1 MAQCLAISIYQF
13 SKGETDMAITESF
26 KRAWSMVND
35 PSLPIDL
42 DGVIPE
48 DRAYVMVYRKDCE
61 VDLTGLSPSYRAW
74 VLENRPD
81 YKPGN

>member
-1 MAQCLAISIYQF
+1 MSIHEF
-13 SKGETDMAITESF
+13 PKGERDMAITESF

-35 PSLPIDL
+35 PRLPIDL

-61 VDLTGLSPSYRAW
+61 VDLTGLPPGYRAW

-81 YKPGN
+81 YNPDN

>member
-1 MAQCLAISIYQF
+1 MSIYEF
-13 SKGETDMAITESF
+13 PKGERDMAVSESF
-26 KRAWSMVND
+26 KRAEAMVKD
-35 PSLPIDL
+35 PSIPIDL

-81 YKPGN
+81 YKPTD

>member
-1 MAQCLAISIYQF
+1 MAHSLIRSIYEF
-13 SKGETDMAITESF
+13 FKGETDMAITESF

-61 VDLTGLSPSYRAW
+61 VDLGNYIHESPKKRARRKKKAQH
-74 VLENRPD
+74 V
-81 YKPGN
+81 